1 MKSKILIFLLAL
13 VSVSAFGQLTKVQ
26 DLEIQKGIRFVGRSD
41 STTISNVG
49 QIQFDA
55 DDDKFRFNDGNG
67 WFSFLKEGAS
77 LPYLPLI
84 TGGNNF
90 DVEGTGTLRFG
101 NPDLLDDAISGIW
114 LEIYNDGLFGDYVS
128 VKSDIGEIVNISAF
142 NGGTVTIT
150 GTIDATAIKE
160 GGVDIIDK
168 TYVDGHLGG
177 LTIPAGS
184 TATQNQLIRKGS
196 TNFEYFTPSG
206 SGITYS
212 SGSFNVTGNVSVP
225 IQWTWNNTG
234 TRPYFTVGTS
244 GGAGGAPFDS
254 VSMYTGA
261 KGFLFQSEG
270 ISEYNSITLK
280 GGQGF
285 VYSGGDSPA
294 TARLMYYAADYSGSS
309 HFTDRALVD
318 KGYVN
323 GLISNKFWPLT
334 GTASLTGGTTI
345 NGGGNHDLF
354 LGSSGS
360 RLDDLWV
367 YADNQALINV
377 ASGNNVN
384 RVILQPGFSSFA
396 LLDTDGMTLDVE
408 ILVQPGAADILR
420 IVKDE
425 SITVFEINADGS
437 IVYGAPPTDCTGR
450 ATNTIWS
457 DDGTLKLCP

>member
-1 MKSKILIFLLAL
+1 MTI
-13 VSVSAFGQLTKVQ
+13 
-26 DLEIQKGIRFVGRSD
+26 DDSD
-41 STTISNVG
+41 GSIVFEGSS
-49 QIQFDA
+49 FD
-55 DDDKFRFNDGNG
+55 FNN
-67 WFSFLKEGAS
+67 
-77 LPYLPLI
+77 
-84 TGGNNF
+84 
-90 DVEGTGTLRFG
+90 GTL
-101 NPDLLDDAISGIW
+101 S
-114 LEIYNDGLFGDYVS
+114 YDGSEVS
-128 VKSDIGEIVNISAF
+128 N
-142 NGGTVTIT
+142 
-150 GTIDATAIKE
+150 
-160 GGVDIIDK
+160 K
-168 TYVDGHLGG
+168 TYSDGHLAG
-177 LTIPAGS
+177 LTIAAGS

-212 SGSFNVTGNVSVP
+212 SGAFNVTGNVSVP

-234 TRPYFTVGTS
+234 TRPYFTVGVS

-270 ISEYNSITLK
+270 ISENNSITLK

-285 VYSGGDSPA
+285 VYNGGASPA
-294 TARLMYYAADYSGSS
+294 TAHLMYYAADYSGSS
-309 HFTDRALVD
+309 QFTDRALVD

-334 GTASLTGGTTI
+334 GTASLTGITTI
-345 NGGGNHDLF
+345 NGGGTHDLF

-367 YADNQALINV
+367 YADNQALIDV

-384 RVILQPGFSSFA
+384 RVTLQPGFSSFA
-396 LLDTDGMTLDVE
+396 LFDTDGLTLDVE

-425 SITVFEINADGS
+425 SVTVFEINADGS

-450 ATNTIWS
+450 ATNTIWNDS
-457 DDGTLKLCP
+457 GTLKLCP

>member
-1 MKSKILIFLLAL
+1 MKTIFSILFLF
-13 VSVSAFGQLTKVQ
+13 VCAFAHAQYHNV
-26 DLEIQKGIRFVGRSD
+26 EGIRVVGRSD

-55 DDDKFRFNDGNG
+55 DDDKFRFNDGTG

-101 NPDLLDDAISGIW
+101 NPDFLDGAASGIW
-114 LEIYNDGLFGDYVS
+114 LEIGNDGLFGDYVS

-168 TYVDGHLGG
+168 TYVDEHLGG

-225 IQWTWNNTG
+225 IQWTWNNIG
-234 TRPYFTVGTS
+234 TRPYFTVGVS
-244 GGAGGAPFDS
+244 GGAVFDS

-270 ISEYNSITLK
+270 ISENNSITLK

-285 VYSGGDSPA
+285 VYNGGASPA
-294 TARLMYYAADYSGSS
+294 TAHLMYYAADYSGSS

-334 GTASLTGGTTI
+334 GTASLTGGTII
-345 NGGGNHDLF
+345 NGGGGNHDLF

-367 YADNQALINV
+367 YADNQALIDV

-384 RVILQPGFSSFA
+384 RVTLQPGFSSFA
-396 LLDTDGMTLDVE
+396 LLDTDGETLDVE

-425 SITVFEINADGS
+425 SVTVFEINADGS
-437 IVYGAPPTDCTGR
+437 IVYGAPPTDCDGL
-450 ATNTIWS
+450 ATNTIWN
-457 DDGTLKLCP
+457 DNGTLKLCP